1 MDPFLECKIGDVCSQ
16 TDIMDGAGENP
27 KWNQTLTFILE
38 SIPSKIFFQI
48 KDKDMVNDDVV
59 GSKVVNPQQER
70 YLI

>member
-1 MDPFLECKIGDVCSQ
+1 MDPYLECKIGDVCSQ
-16 TDIMDGAGENP
+16 TDTLDEAGENP

-48 KDKDMVNDDVV
+48 KDKDMVNDDLV
-59 GSKVVNPQQER
+59 GSKVVNPQQEE